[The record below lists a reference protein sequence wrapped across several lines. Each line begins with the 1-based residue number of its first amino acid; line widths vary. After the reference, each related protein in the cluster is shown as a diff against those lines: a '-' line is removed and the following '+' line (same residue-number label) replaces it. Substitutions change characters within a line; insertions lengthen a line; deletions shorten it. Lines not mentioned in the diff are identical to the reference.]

1 MLLSPGLYYIFVYI
15 FCSVLDFYLYEGKIS
30 TQVKKNPVKM
40 SHFPKLNFPDY
51 SFRLKSCDGAD
62 KVWDDIRKVW
72 LVLTPEE
79 WVRRH
84 AVCWLV
90 KERGVMPQM
99 IAQEYPVDVYGQP
112 QRADVVVFGRD
123 SLPMLLVECK
133 EPGVGMSGE
142 VYAQAVRY
150 NAVLGAR
157 YIMITNGLR
166 HYVYAGDGNGG
177 YTPLKIFPDLS
188 ERSE

>member
-1 MLLSPGLYYIFVYI
+1 M
-15 FCSVLDFYLYEGKIS
+15 LDFYLYERKIS

-51 SFRLKSCDGAD
+51 SFRLQSRDGAD
-62 KVWDDIRKVW
+62 RVWDDIRKLW

-84 AVCWLV
+84 VINWLV
-90 KERGVMPQM
+90 AEQGVTPQM
-99 IAQEYPVDVYGQP
+99 IVQEFPVNVQGQP

-123 SLPMLLVECK
+123 GSPLLLVECK
-133 EPGVGMSGE
+133 EPGIEISGE

-150 NAVLGAR
+150 NAVIRAR
-157 YIMITNGLR
+157 YMMITNGLR
-166 HYVYAGDGNGG
+166 HYVYEGDGTGG
-177 YTPLKIFPDLS
+177 YIPLRAFPDLFI
-188 ERSE
+188 